1 MTQNP
6 NKALIVFSGGQDSTT
21 CLAWALKHYDEV
33 HTIGFTYGQVHTV
46 EMQCRKRILASIEA
60 LLNTS
65 TLRSDRVLPLTALAA
80 LDESAL
86 TRGGEFEINE
96 ENGLP
101 TSFVPGRNLI
111 FFTVAA
117 AHAYN
122 IGADTIISGVGE
134 ADYSGYPD
142 CREATLAALENAISL
157 GLDRKIALLRPLMHR
172 TKEQTWELAYE
183 TGGMPLV
190 EFIARESHTCY
201 HGDRTELHPW
211 GYGCGRCPACV
222 LRKAGFEKFL
232 ALCGEKRLS

>member
-1 MTQNP
+1 MTQKP
-6 NKALIVFSGGQDSTT
+6 NRALIVFSGGQDSTT
-21 CLAWALKHYDEV
+21 CLAWALKRYDEV
-33 HTIGFTYGQVHTV
+33 HTIGFTYGQIHSV
-46 EMQCRKRILASIEA
+46 EMQCRKSILASIET
-60 LLNTS
+60 LLGTN
-65 TLRSDRVLPLTALAA
+65 TLRSDRVLPLSSLAA

-86 TRGGEFEINE
+86 TQGGEIEINE

-142 CREATLAALENAISL
+142 CREATLAALETAISL
-157 GLDRKIALLRPLMHR
+157 GLDRKISLLRPLMHR
-172 TKEQTWELAYE
+172 TKAQTWELAYE
-183 TGGMPLV
+183 VGGMKLV

-201 HGDRTELHPW
+201 LGDRTELHPW
-211 GYGCGRCPACV
+211 GYGCGKCPACV
-222 LRKAGFEKFL
+222 LRKAGFEQFQ
-232 ALCGEKRLS
+232 ALLEQKQG